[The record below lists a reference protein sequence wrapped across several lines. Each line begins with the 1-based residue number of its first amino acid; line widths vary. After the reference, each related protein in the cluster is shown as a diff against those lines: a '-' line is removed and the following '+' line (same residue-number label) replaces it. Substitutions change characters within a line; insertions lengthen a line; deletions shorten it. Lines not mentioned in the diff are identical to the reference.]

1 MTKLHLDL
9 KGSPACGG
17 AGTRLTTEMLTT
29 NCKGC
34 QKYALRTAV
43 NRLEAVEGAVGKP
56 EEQLAS
62 ELLAAKQVLS
72 MATATTEKLRRT
84 LWRLAVGVR
93 APQQYARAAL
103 DSVDNALNYLEAGGP
118 K

>member
-1 MTKLHLDL
+1 
-9 KGSPACGG
+9 
-17 AGTRLTTEMLTT
+17 MLTT

-34 QKYALRTAV
+34 QKYALYDAAT
-43 NRLEAVEGAVGKP
+43 RLAAVEGAIGKS
-56 EEQLAS
+56 EAQLSAD
-62 ELLAAKQVLS
+62 LLSTKQALTMS
-72 MATATTEKLRRT
+72 NALNEKLRRT

-103 DSVDNALNYLEAGGP
+103 DGVDNVLNYLDAGGP